1 MASPSRLPLA
11 SVRSAS
17 GFSVGSVSSLPN
29 GSPDPLLSSVLLSYC
44 DRLKEEE
51 EARERLRSS
60 VARGEAPP
68 LLSSVWLVSD
78 RD

>member
-1 MASPSRLPLA
+1 MLPPRLPLA
-11 SVRSAS
+11 SVSSAS
-17 GFSVGSVSSLPN
+17 GFSVGSVSSLPG
-29 GSPDPLLSSVLLSYC
+29 GSPDPLLASVLLSYC

-60 VARGEAPP
+60 VARGEPLPP
-68 LLSSVWLVSD
+68 PSSSWLISD